1 MKTKLTLLITIL
13 TAALLGVGCASTD
26 DTAAS
31 KAVPSFVNEGLVAYY
46 PFNGDA
52 QDAAG
57 NSLEGI
63 VTDTSG
69 SGIHLVNVGA
79 KPAPDRHG
87 KPDKALQFSGKEYL
101 RFGRKLPDMPKQ
113 TTAAWVNTENTAEQM
128 GTIFSDL
135 TPHGGNDLI
144 FWVSPTGGRV
154 RADKSGGVLGIDG
167 DPTGGLFVFP
177 ESNRPGK
184 DWFHVVWVLEEKSSK
199 IYLNGEQIAEISATG
214 SNVGY
219 HQAEIGRWDHR
230 FGARDY
236 FKGAMDDVRIYNRAL
251 SAKEVKAL
259 YDLEKPKGK

>member
-1 MKTKLTLLITIL
+1 MKTKLTLFVTVC
-13 TAALLGVGCASTD
+13 AASLLGVGCASTD
-26 DTAAS
+26 DSTAS

-52 QDAAG
+52 QDATG

-63 VTDTSG
+63 VTDNSG
-69 SGIHLVNVGA
+69 NGIHLVNVGA

-101 RFGRKLPDMPKQ
+101 RFGRKLSDMPKQ
-113 TTAAWVNTENTAEQM
+113 TTTAWVNTENTAEKM

-154 RADKSGGVLGIDG
+154 RADKSGGVLGVDG

-199 IYLNGEQIAEISATG
+199 IYLNGEQTAEITATG

-219 HQAEIGRWDHR
+219 HQAETGRWDHR

-236 FKGAMDDVRIYNRAL
+236 FKGAMDDIRIYNRAL
-251 SAKEVKAL
+251 SAKEVEAL
-259 YDLEKPKGK
+259 YNLEKP